1 MRKQILIIFILTLLM
16 PSASIAQTSRRAI
29 EKYSTESIKQLTMSG
44 RTPTVDILDSLANN
58 AEVSIEMISR
68 MDDPEDA
75 RQSRAC
81 LKLIDAIVDYSLT
94 ATGRRYVDVVRSGLK
109 KALDRSYE
117 SDVQLHV
124 MEQLA
129 RCAKP
134 ADATHIAMYLE
145 VPELAPTAQ
154 RILVGMTGIDDRIA
168 EAAAAQPGIKSKVQG
183 ILDIHAGKKPA
194 GQMAVVTAKPKPA
207 AIPFWTESLDKA
219 VAEMASH
226 HTADADNI
234 IINNNPGK
242 AATLL
247 MQLARQEPQDRRE
260 ATIARCLTLLE
271 HSSATGEERYLLLRR
286 ADELTAD
293 NNLRRRIIISLGET
307 GTIQALSYL
316 RKYYGNATLADA
328 LAVAATDIIA
338 IHPEANGGRAVSG
351 MLYAAKQS
359 YIRHYDEQGVDSR
372 IDQVLAAI
380 DNWRAD
386 TGYNFSH
393 TEQTHME
400 KRGFWI
406 IHDEMTDFD
415 LAFDWRATGPLT
427 ISLRSMPVLTLD
439 CRQGAKLAG
448 SDSEW
453 HKFKCDDEW
462 STANVSVKGD
472 RVTVVV
478 NGQKVI
484 DGAKLA
490 NNEPGEPANRSGFV
504 KFLADDNGATIREY
518 CFKK

>member
-1 MRKQILIIFILTLLM
+1 MHKKLLILFLLTLLL
-16 PSASIAQTSRRAI
+16 PSASMAQTSRRAI
-29 EKYSTESIKQLTMSG
+29 AKYSTEAIKQLTLSG

-68 MDDPEDA
+68 MDDQEDA

-117 SDVQLHV
+117 PDVQLHV

-134 ADATHIAMYLE
+134 ADAAHIAMYLE

-154 RILVGMTGIDDRIA
+154 RILVGMTDIDDRLA
-168 EAAAAQPGIKSKVQG
+168 EAAAAQPGIKSKVQS
-183 ILDIHAGKKPA
+183 ILDIHAGKKSASSIAPVA
-194 GQMAVVTAKPKPA
+194 AKPKPA
-207 AIPFWTESLDKA
+207 AIPFWTESLSKA
-219 VAEMASH
+219 IADMASQH
-226 HTADADNI
+226 DADVDNI
-234 IINNNPGK
+234 IINNSPDK
-242 AATLL
+242 AIWQLITL
-247 MQLARQEPQDRRE
+247 AERTTDDKRN
-260 ATIARCLTLLE
+260 AIIARCLTLLS
-271 HSSATGEERYLLLRR
+271 HTTLPGEERYLLLRH
-286 ADELTAD
+286 ADELTTD
-293 NNLRRRIIISLGET
+293 DNLRQSIIISLGET
-307 GTIQALSYL
+307 GTIQALAYL
-316 RKYYGNATLADA
+316 RKYYSNATLADA

-338 IHPEANGGRAVSG
+338 LHPDANGGRAVSG

-386 TGYNFSH
+386 NGYNFSH
-393 TEQTHME
+393 TEQTRME

-406 IHDEMTDFD
+406 IHDEMSDFD

-427 ISLRSMPVLTLD
+427 LSLRSMPVLTLD
-439 CRQGAKLAG
+439 CNRGASLAG
-448 SDSEW
+448 NGSTW
-453 HKFKCDDEW
+453 HKFSCDGEW
-462 STANVSVKGD
+462 STASVSVKNGL
-472 RVTVVV
+472 VTVVV
-478 NGQKVI
+478 NGRKVI
-484 DGAKLA
+484 SGEKLT
-490 NNEPGEPANRSGFV
+490 NNEPGEPTNKSGFV
-504 KFLADDNGATIREY
+504 KFLADDNGATIRGY